1 MEEERFVSEVRA
13 MERTL
18 YRVARG
24 YLRTWDECAD
34 AVQEALCKAWDKRKH
49 VDESYFRPWLTRIV
63 INECHNIGRRKK
75 RLIPVAEPER
85 EPVPEPALPELAD
98 ALEALEALPEKL
110 RLPLTLHYLEGFSVE
125 EIARILRIPAGTVK
139 SRLHQARN
147 QLRVQWL
154 ETEGDET
161 ASRPPYGRP
170 WKGAE
175 K

>member
-34 AVQEALCKAWDKRKH
+34 AVQEALCKAWDKRKR

-85 EPVPEPALPELAD
+85 EPAPEPALPELAD
-98 ALEALEALPEKL
+98 ALEALPEKL
-110 RLPLTLHYLEGFSVE
+110 RLPLSLHYLEGFSVE

-147 QLRVQWL
+147 QFRVQWL

-161 ASRPPYGRP
+161 ASRPV
-170 WKGAE
+170 
-175 K
+175 

>member
-34 AVQEALCKAWDKRKH
+34 AVQEALCKAWDKRKR

-85 EPVPEPALPELAD
+85 EPVPEPVLPELAECIGYSAGKAAASPD
-98 ALEALEALPEKL
+98 PALSGGLL
-110 RLPLTLHYLEGFSVE
+110 RGRDRPDITH
-125 EIARILRIPAGTVK
+125 PC
-139 SRLHQARN
+139 RN
-147 QLRVQWL
+147 R
-154 ETEGDET
+154 
-161 ASRPPYGRP
+161 
-170 WKGAE
+170 
-175 K
+175 

>member
-85 EPVPEPALPELAD
+85 EPVPEPVLPELAD
-98 ALEALEALPEKL
+98 ALDTLPEKL
-110 RLPLTLHYLEGFSVE
+110 RLPLTLHYLE
-125 EIARILRIPAGTVK
+125 
-139 SRLHQARN
+139 
-147 QLRVQWL
+147 
-154 ETEGDET
+154 
-161 ASRPPYGRP
+161 ASP
-170 WKGAE
+170 WKRSPGYYASLPE
-175 K
+175 PLNPDCIRPETSFAFNGWRRKGTKRLPVRPMAAHGKEQKNDR

>member
-34 AVQEALCKAWDKRKH
+34 AVQEALCKAWDKRKR

-85 EPVPEPALPELAD
+85 EPVPEPVLPELAD
-98 ALEALEALPEKL
+98 ALEALPEKL

-125 EIARILRIPAGTVK
+125 EVSRILRIPAGTVK
-139 SRLHQARN
+139 SRLHQARS
-147 QLRVQWL
+147 QFRVQWM
-154 ETEGDET
+154 EAEKDET
-161 ASRPPYGRP
+161 ASRPPHGRP
-170 WKGAE
+170 WKGA
-175 K
+175 KK

>member
-34 AVQEALCKAWDKRKH
+34 AVQEALCKAWDKRKR

-85 EPVPEPALPELAD
+85 EPVPEPVLPELAD
-98 ALEALEALPEKL
+98 ALDTLPEKL

-161 ASRPPYGRP
+161 ASRPPLSLIHI
-170 WKGAE
+170 
-175 K
+175 

>member
-34 AVQEALCKAWDKRKH
+34 AVQEALCKAWDKRKR
-49 VDESYFRPWLTRIV
+49 VDESYFQPWLTRIV

-85 EPVPEPALPELAD
+85 EPAPEPALPELAD
-98 ALEALEALPEKL
+98 ALEALPEKL

-139 SRLHQARN
+139 SRLHQA
-147 QLRVQWL
+147 
-154 ETEGDET
+154 
-161 ASRPPYGRP
+161 
-170 WKGAE
+170 
-175 K
+175 

>member
-34 AVQEALCKAWDKRKH
+34 AVQEALCKAWDKRKR

-63 INECHNIGRRKK
+63 INECHNIGRRTK

-85 EPVPEPALPELAD
+85 EPAPEPALPELAD
-98 ALEALEALPEKL
+98 ALEALPEKL
-110 RLPLTLHYLEGFSVE
+110 RQTAALRLEYPELSLV
-125 EIARILRIPAGTVK
+125 
-139 SRLHQARN
+139 
-147 QLRVQWL
+147 QL
-154 ETEGDET
+154 
-161 ASRPPYGRP
+161 
-170 WKGAE
+170 AE
-175 K
+175 KCDPPVTKSCMNHRMRKLMEEAKEL

>member
-34 AVQEALCKAWDKRKH
+34 AVQEALCKAWDKRKR

-85 EPVPEPALPELAD
+85 EPAPEPALPELAD
-98 ALEALEALPEKL
+98 ALEALPEKL
-110 RLPLTLHYLEGFSVE
+110 RQTAALRLEYPELSLV
-125 EIARILRIPAGTVK
+125 
-139 SRLHQARN
+139 
-147 QLRVQWL
+147 QL
-154 ETEGDET
+154 
-161 ASRPPYGRP
+161 
-170 WKGAE
+170 AE
-175 K
+175 KCDPPVTKSCMNHRMRKLMEEAKEL

>member
-34 AVQEALCKAWDKRKH
+34 AVQEALCKAWDKRKR

-85 EPVPEPALPELAD
+85 EPAPEPALPELAD
-98 ALEALEALPEKL
+98 ALEALPEKL

-161 ASRPPYGRP
+161 ASRP
-170 WKGAE
+170 AE
-175 K
+175 

>member
-34 AVQEALCKAWDKRKH
+34 AVQEALCKAWDKRKR
-49 VDESYFRPWLTRIV
+49 VDESYFQPWLTRIV

-85 EPVPEPALPELAD
+85 EPAPEPALPELAD
-98 ALEALEALPEKL
+98 ALEALPEKL
-110 RLPLTLHYLEGFSVE
+110 RLPLSLHYLEGFSVE

-139 SRLHQARN
+139 SRLHQARS

-161 ASRPPYGRP
+161 ASRPPYGRS
-170 WKGAE
+170 WK
-175 K
+175 

>member
-34 AVQEALCKAWDKRKH
+34 AVQEALCKAWDKRKR

-85 EPVPEPALPELAD
+85 EPALPELAD
-98 ALEALEALPEKL
+98 ALEALPEKL
-110 RLPLTLHYLEGFSVE
+110 RLPLSLHYLEGFSVE

-147 QLRVQWL
+147 QFRVQWL

-161 ASRPPYGRP
+161 ASRPPYGRS

>member
-34 AVQEALCKAWDKRKH
+34 AVQEALCKAWDKRKR
-49 VDESYFRPWLTRIV
+49 VDESYFQPWLTRIV

-85 EPVPEPALPELAD
+85 EPAPEPALPELAD
-98 ALEALEALPEKL
+98 ALEALPEKL

-139 SRLHQARN
+139 SRLHQARS

-161 ASRPPYGRP
+161 ASRP
-170 WKGAE
+170 AE
-175 K
+175 

>member
-34 AVQEALCKAWDKRKH
+34 AVQEALCKAWDKRKR
-49 VDESYFRPWLTRIV
+49 VDESYFQPWLTRIV

-85 EPVPEPALPELAD
+85 EPAPEPALPELAD
-98 ALEALEALPEKL
+98 ALEALPEKL
-110 RLPLTLHYLEGFSVE
+110 RLPLSLHYLEGFSVE

-161 ASRPPYGRP
+161 ASRPPYGRS
-170 WKGAE
+170 
-175 K
+175 

>member
-34 AVQEALCKAWDKRKH
+34 AVQEALCKAWDKRKR

-85 EPVPEPALPELAD
+85 EPAPEPALPELAD
-98 ALEALEALPEKL
+98 ALEALPEKL
-110 RLPLTLHYLEGFSVE
+110 RLPLSLHYLEGFSVE

-147 QLRVQWL
+147 QLRV
-154 ETEGDET
+154 
-161 ASRPPYGRP
+161 
-170 WKGAE
+170 
-175 K
+175 

>member
-34 AVQEALCKAWDKRKH
+34 AVQEALCKAWDKRKR

-85 EPVPEPALPELAD
+85 APAPEPALPELAD
-98 ALEALEALPEKL
+98 ALEALPEKL
-110 RLPLTLHYLEGFSVE
+110 RLPLSLHYLEGFSVE
-125 EIARILRIPAGTVK
+125 EVARILRIPAGTVK

-161 ASRPPYGRP
+161 ASRPPYGRS
-170 WKGAE
+170 WKVAE
-175 K
+175 I

>member
-34 AVQEALCKAWDKRKH
+34 AVQEALCKAWDKRKR

-85 EPVPEPALPELAD
+85 EPVPEPVLPELAD
-98 ALEALEALPEKL
+98 ALDTLPEKL

-161 ASRPPYGRP
+161 ASRP
-170 WKGAE
+170 AE
-175 K
+175 

>member
-34 AVQEALCKAWDKRKH
+34 AVQEALCKAWDKRKR

-85 EPVPEPALPELAD
+85 EPVPEPVLPELAD
-98 ALEALEALPEKL
+98 ALEALPEKL

-139 SRLHQARN
+139 SRLHQARS

-154 ETEGDET
+154 ETEGNET

>member
-34 AVQEALCKAWDKRKH
+34 AVQEALCKAWDKRKR

-85 EPVPEPALPELAD
+85 EPAP
-98 ALEALEALPEKL
+98 EALPEKL
-110 RLPLTLHYLEGFSVE
+110 RLPLSLHYLEGFSVE

-147 QLRVQWL
+147 QFRVQWL

-161 ASRPPYGRP
+161 ASRPPYGRS

>member
-34 AVQEALCKAWDKRKH
+34 AVQEALCKAWDKRKR

-85 EPVPEPALPELAD
+85 EPAPEPALPELAD
-98 ALEALEALPEKL
+98 ALEALPEKL
-110 RLPLTLHYLEGFSVE
+110 RLPLSLHYLEGFSVE

-161 ASRPPYGRP
+161 ASRPPYGRS
-170 WKGAE
+170 
-175 K
+175 

>member
-34 AVQEALCKAWDKRKH
+34 AVQEALCKAWDKRKR

-85 EPVPEPALPELAD
+85 EPVPEPVLPELAD
-98 ALEALEALPEKL
+98 ALDTLPEKL

-147 QLRVQWL
+147 QLRVQ
-154 ETEGDET
+154 
-161 ASRPPYGRP
+161 
-170 WKGAE
+170 
-175 K
+175 

>member
-85 EPVPEPALPELAD
+85 EPVPEPVLPELAD
-98 ALEALEALPEKL
+98 ALDTLPEKL

-139 SRLHQARN
+139 SRLHQARS

-161 ASRPPYGRP
+161 ASRP
-170 WKGAE
+170 AE
-175 K
+175 

>member
-34 AVQEALCKAWDKRKH
+34 AVQEALCKAWDKRGR

-75 RLIPVAEPER
+75 RLIPVAELER
-85 EPVPEPALPELAD
+85 EPVPEPALPDLAD
-98 ALEALEALPEKL
+98 ALKALPEKL
-110 RLPLTLHYLEGFSVE
+110 RLPLSLHYLEGFSVE
-125 EIARILRIPAGTVK
+125 EIAHTLRIPAGTVK

-154 ETEGDET
+154 D
-161 ASRPPYGRP
+161 
-170 WKGAE
+170 AE
-175 K
+175 KGGAVSHPPCGVYGKEQNDES

>member
-34 AVQEALCKAWDKRKH
+34 AVQEALCKAWDKRKR

-85 EPVPEPALPELAD
+85 EPAPEPAAVEESADAEQAPRIEKAAAARVPEAHNDDELA
-98 ALEALEALPEKL
+98 APGEESTWPYWQGERKPSKEAWW
-110 RLPLTLHYLEGFSVE
+110 
-125 EIARILRIPAGTVK
+125 RILGRGRK
-139 SRLHQARN
+139 RDM
-147 QLRVQWL
+147 
-154 ETEGDET
+154 EDDE
-161 ASRPPYGRP
+161 
-170 WKGAE
+170 
-175 K
+175 

>member
-1 MEEERFVSEVRA
+1 MVDEQTFVAAVRD

-24 YLRTWDECAD
+24 YLPSWEECAD
-34 AVQEALCKAWDKRKH
+34 AVQEALCKAWNKRAT
-49 VDESYFRPWLTRIV
+49 VSPDRFRPWLTRIV

-85 EPVPEPALPELAD
+85 EPAPEPALPELAD
-98 ALEALEALPEKL
+98 ALEALPEKL

-139 SRLHQARN
+139 SRLHQARS

-161 ASRPPYGRP
+161 ASRPPYGRS

>member
-34 AVQEALCKAWDKRKH
+34 AVQEALCKAWDKRKR
-49 VDESYFRPWLTRIV
+49 VDESYFQPWLTRIV

-85 EPVPEPALPELAD
+85 EPAPEPALPELAD
-98 ALEALEALPEKL
+98 ALEALPEKPGYYASLPEPLNPDCIRPETSFAFNGWRRKGTK
-110 RLPLTLHYLEGFSVE
+110 RLPV
-125 EIARILRIPAGTVK
+125 
-139 SRLHQARN
+139 
-147 QLRVQWL
+147 
-154 ETEGDET
+154 
-161 ASRPPYGRP
+161 RPMAVHGKEQKNDR
-170 WKGAE
+170 
-175 K
+175 

>member
-34 AVQEALCKAWDKRKH
+34 AVQEALCKAWDKRKR

-85 EPVPEPALPELAD
+85 EPAAAACALKTIILLLAPFVPHLAEELWRELGGEGSVFRQPWPEWDPAL
-98 ALEALEALPEKL
+98 
-110 RLPLTLHYLEGFSVE
+110 VE
-125 EIARILRIPAGTVK
+125 DHPA
-139 SRLHQARN
+139 
-147 QLRVQWL
+147 
-154 ETEGDET
+154 
-161 ASRPPYGRP
+161 
-170 WKGAE
+170 
-175 K
+175 